1 MIKALIFDF
10 DGLILETE
18 TPIYNTWN
26 EVYRSFGCK
35 LPLDAWV
42 TLIGGENSP
51 FDPFTE
57 LEKQVGHPLD
67 ETAIEPP
74 RRKHEMAL
82 IEAQPILPG
91 VKQYLKD
98 AKQLDLKIGLATS
111 STHAWVTGHLTRL
124 GLIDYF
130 DCIQSR
136 DDVRRVKPTP
146 EVYQNVID
154 KLAVHPNEAIAFEDS
169 PNGIKAAKSAGLF
182 CVAVPNDMTRN
193 LNLNQADLILSSL
206 LDMPLREIITRF
218 ENNHRGS

>member
-1 MIKALIFDF
+1 
-10 DGLILETE
+10 
-18 TPIYNTWN
+18 
-26 EVYRSFGCK
+26 
-35 LPLDAWV
+35 
-42 TLIGGENSP
+42 
-51 FDPFTE
+51 
-57 LEKQVGHPLD
+57 
-67 ETAIEPP
+67 
-74 RRKHEMAL
+74 MAL

-146 EVYQNVID
+146 EVYQNVIN

-206 LDMPLREIITRF
+206 LDMPLSEVIARV
-218 ENNHRGS
+218 ENNHRGL